1 MPSVCKHREAVYT
14 SKGLSA
20 AYSAYGGDEAAHDS
34 MCARHVSNEHLG
46 AQFAQVDGGRS
57 AHELLQPV
65 IFLAAVLARLFYHIQ
80 LCDCILAAA
89 LAYPSRLFLSFIYP
103 HCSARCPLSR
113 HLDICMLMCQ
123 VLQPLCCLAA
133 MLARLF
139 RLLQGFT
146 ACIAVMWTAPIEVV
160 DNAIVMVIC
169 VFKLASSCMLGLIVL
184 TRLDECIFSAPC
196 GDAAFWAIQTCLICF
211 PWLAE
216 CASSFLQRDAHEAM
230 RPWPRFQLRQAGA
243 RCAHSPMPMPPLAP
257 LTGCSCISWPVL
269 PLPCASNQ
277 QPLQQHGA
285 LIHT

>member
-14 SKGLSA
+14 SKGLFA
-20 AYSAYGGDEAAHDS
+20 AYIAYGGGEAAHDS

-46 AQFAQVDGGRS
+46 AQLAQVDGGRS

-80 LCDCILAAA
+80 LCDRILAAA
-89 LAYPSRLFLSFIYP
+89 LACPSRLSLSFIYLI
-103 HCSARCPLSR
+103 ALLAALSW
-113 HLDICMLMCQ
+113 HLNICMLMCQ
-123 VLQPLCCLAA
+123 VIQPVCCLAA

-139 RLLQGFT
+139 RLLQGST

-169 VFKLASSCMLGLIVL
+169 VFKLASSCMVGLIVL

-216 CASSFLQRDAHEAM
+216 CA
-230 RPWPRFQLRQAGA
+230 
-243 RCAHSPMPMPPLAP
+243 
-257 LTGCSCISWPVL
+257 
-269 PLPCASNQ
+269 
-277 QPLQQHGA
+277 
-285 LIHT
+285 